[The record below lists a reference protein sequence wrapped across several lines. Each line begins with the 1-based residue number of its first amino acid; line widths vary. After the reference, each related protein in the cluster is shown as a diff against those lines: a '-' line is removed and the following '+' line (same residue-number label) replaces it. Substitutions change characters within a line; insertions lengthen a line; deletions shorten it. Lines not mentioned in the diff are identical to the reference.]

1 MAVWWP
7 RFNNNSSF
15 KVSDIKTTCVVQAR
29 INREQAKKVIELGK
43 PIKVYLDNTI
53 PRPTTELELLL
64 PPLAILERGLFLQR
78 GPGPEEGELKWEIPA
93 RPK

>member
-1 MAVWWP
+1 MKIVENHWENSMKNIRLFWP
-7 RFNNNSSF
+7 
-15 KVSDIKTTCVVQAR
+15 
-29 INREQAKKVIELGK
+29 KKVIELGK
-43 PIKVYLDNTI
+43 SIKFYLDNTI

>member
-1 MAVWWP
+1 M
-7 RFNNNSSF
+7 
-15 KVSDIKTTCVVQAR
+15 
-29 INREQAKKVIELGK
+29 GK
-43 PIKVYLDNTI
+43 SIKVYLDNTI